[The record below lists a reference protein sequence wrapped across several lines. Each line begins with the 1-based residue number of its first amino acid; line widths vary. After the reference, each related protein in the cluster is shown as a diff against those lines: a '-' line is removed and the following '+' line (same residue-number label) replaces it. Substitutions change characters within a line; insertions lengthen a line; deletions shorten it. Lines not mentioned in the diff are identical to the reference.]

1 MFFVLIHK
9 SESLRCQ
16 HTVRT
21 IMTLQTD
28 SSEAVTREAEEERGG
43 FGPLRIISIL
53 IALVFAFSL
62 LALAWQ
68 AATAPPPAV
77 W

>member
-1 MFFVLIHK
+1 
-9 SESLRCQ
+9 
-16 HTVRT
+16 
-21 IMTLQTD
+21 MTLQTD